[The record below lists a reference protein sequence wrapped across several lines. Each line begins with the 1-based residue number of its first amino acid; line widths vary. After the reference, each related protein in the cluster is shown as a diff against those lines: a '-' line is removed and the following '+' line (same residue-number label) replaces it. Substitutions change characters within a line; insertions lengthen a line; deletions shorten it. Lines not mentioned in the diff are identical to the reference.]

1 MQRAEQRRRGSKL
14 SGAEW
19 KQRRRRRPR
28 PRGFPR
34 VRRAPRHACNVA
46 GQLLF
51 CLANVSVKVSRAR
64 HRAAIWRR
72 PGKGAPKGDGCAR
85 GGRSSGLGA
94 RGSRGSGGGG
104 DTRQNDGRRLH
115 GRDSSV
121 SSFRGSR
128 SVSKVS
134 FTSGSYRD
142 VCARRANP
150 RTRGSTGMIES

>member
-104 DTRQNDGRRLH
+104 TH
-115 GRDSSV
+115 GRMTGGGYTDATPASPRFV
-121 SSFRGSR
+121 ALDR
-128 SVSKVS
+128 SVKSVL
-134 FTSGSYRD
+134 
-142 VCARRANP
+142 P
-150 RTRGSTGMIES
+150 RGAIVTCVPDERTLVHEAPRG